1 MSLTIMA
8 GLLSGC
14 VSTRESDSSD
24 TDGSGAEATGGV
36 VNVYNWGEYIDES
49 VLTDFEEATGIKV
62 NYQMYDSN
70 ETMYSKVAAGGAE
83 YDVVIPSDYMI
94 ARMIEEDM
102 LEPLNFDNIPN
113 FADIDPNLLNPAYD
127 PENLYSVPYMW
138 GLLGVIYNSAYIDP
152 AEKDVETW
160 DILWDEELSGD
171 ILMFNNSRDAIGIA
185 LKKLGY
191 SYNTEDPAQVKGDR
205 DKTWR
210 NP

>member
-1 MSLTIMA
+1 M
-8 GLLSGC
+8 
-14 VSTRESDSSD
+14 
-24 TDGSGAEATGGV
+24 

-49 VLTDFEEATGIKV
+49 VLTDFEKATGIKV

-70 ETMYSKVAAGGAE
+70 ETMYSKVAGGGAE

-138 GLLGVIYNSAYIDP
+138 GLLGVIYN
-152 AEKDVETW
+152 KTMV
-160 DILWDEELSGD
+160 DEEDLGSWDLMWNEKYADD
-171 ILMFNNSRDAIGIA
+171 ILMFDNSRDAIGIG
-185 LKKLGY
+185 LKAPGLLLQHHRR
-191 SYNTEDPAQVKGDR
+191 DPDQGRPWICSLSKSPWCRPTSWTRCSARWKAA
-205 DKTWR
+205 TPLWA
-210 NP
+210 PTTTATI

>member
-1 MSLTIMA
+1 MKKTLALILSLTIVV

-14 VSTRESDSSD
+14 VSTRPTTDSTSSD
-24 TDGSGAEATGGV
+24 ETDGGTGGV

-70 ETMYSKVAAGGAE
+70 ETMYSKVAGGGAE

-113 FADIDPNLLNPAYD
+113 FADIDPDAEEPRLRPGEPVLRA
-127 PENLYSVPYMW
+127 LYV
-138 GLLGVIYNSAYIDP
+138 GTAGRHLQQDHG
-152 AEKDVETW
+152 
-160 DILWDEELSGD
+160 G
-171 ILMFNNSRDAIGIA
+171 
-185 LKKLGY
+185 
-191 SYNTEDPAQVKGDR
+191 
-205 DKTWR
+205 
-210 NP
+210 